1 MREISEGAIDR
12 CECECEFLLF
22 FFFFFGKF
30 PLFLSLLLA
39 PFSLQQLTKLSDCI
53 FVSPDIFLSFFFN
66 KDILA

>member
-12 CECECEFLLF
+12 CECECEFLF
-22 FFFFFGKF
+22 FHFFLEKF

-39 PFSLQQLTKLSDCI
+39 PFSLQQLTKLSDCV
-53 FVSPDIFLSFFFN
+53 FVSPDIFLSFFN